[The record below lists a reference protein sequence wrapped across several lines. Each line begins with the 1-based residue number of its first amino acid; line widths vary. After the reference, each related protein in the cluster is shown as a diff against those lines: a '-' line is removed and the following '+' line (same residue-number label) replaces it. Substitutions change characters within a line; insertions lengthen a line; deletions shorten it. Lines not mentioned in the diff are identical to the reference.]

1 MYVTVANWTRRHLSQ
16 MPNRPLANS
25 ISFIMNT
32 FEHVWV
38 GERPCAMRSK
48 LNKSGGPTRGGVR
61 GPVQGP
67 PNPWTDRQVDMSIW
81 CYIYLIF
88 LPCWAT
94 CPTASCISCAINPM
108 IPKITNPAKNEVPQ
122 LPIDTTSAS
131 LKMTK
136 ENNSKFLV
144 PHHLIGP
151 WQFCTLSGPC
161 YCFGGVPYS
170 GYRLVCPQK
179 I

>member
-1 MYVTVANWTRRHLSQ
+1 
-16 MPNRPLANS
+16 
-25 ISFIMNT
+25 
-32 FEHVWV
+32 
-38 GERPCAMRSK
+38 MRSK

-61 GPVQGP
+61 GPVQGT

-151 WQFCTLSGPC
+151 WQFCTLKWPLLLLRRRTVLRLPTCVPAKNLVSGNWFRTLTPRRKLTQ
-161 YCFGGVPYS
+161 YY
-170 GYRLVCPQK
+170 
-179 I
+179 